1 MLISRIELE
10 NLLSFQSLDLELR
23 PLNVVVGANASGK
36 SNLIRSLDLV
46 RALPKRELGRV
57 MADGG
62 PRFWIN
68 RRSTGVARIH
78 LEGTPDLPF
87 DYSLS
92 FQEAGQSWAIIREEY
107 KGVFERDQDQA
118 ILGVFRDPV
127 PSSHISFPGFRYHR
141 EKAPHGQVFNS
152 SDEVPTEPGWVDS
165 PNKFGMQTSVPLTA
179 SVLSE
184 IRHPNAIALTKL
196 ATALESICLYREFR
210 TGPGAQA
217 RTGTASSLLAD
228 SLLEDGGNLAL
239 RLNELNF
246 HDGLKRINAV
256 LRRFFELSSEV
267 VVLTKGGITQ
277 LYLRETGV
285 KDAFAATS
293 LSDGTLR
300 LLCLL
305 AVLLD
310 ANPPPLICIE
320 EPEIGLHPDA
330 IREIAGLL
338 TDASTRAQLIV
349 TTHSPTLV
357 DALSDQPEAV
367 LVCERDFDKFT
378 QFRRLDRSKLDEW
391 LERYTLGELWQ
402 KGEIGGN
409 RW

>member
-1 MLISRIELE
+1 
-10 NLLSFQSLDLELR
+10 
-23 PLNVVVGANASGK
+23 
-36 SNLIRSLDLV
+36 
-46 RALPKRELGRV
+46 
-57 MADGG
+57 MAEGGG

-68 RRSTGVARIH
+68 RRSTGVALIR
-78 LEGTPDLPF
+78 LEGTPELPF

-92 FQEAGQSWAIIREEY
+92 FQESGQSWAIIREEY
-107 KGVFERDQDQA
+107 KGVFERDHDQV
-118 ILGVFRDPV
+118 ILGAFRDPV
-127 PSSHISFPGFRYHR
+127 PSSHKSYPGFLYHR
-141 EKAPHGQVFNS
+141 EKAPNGRVFKS
-152 SDEVPTEPGWVDS
+152 PDEVPKEPGWVDS
-165 PNKFGMQTSVPLTA
+165 PGKFGMQASVPATA
-179 SVLSE
+179 SVFSE
-184 IRHPNAIALTKL
+184 VRHPGALALTKL
-196 ATALESICLYREFR
+196 TTALESICLYREFR

-217 RTGTASSLLAD
+217 RTGTAASLLAD
-228 SLLEDGGNLAL
+228 HLDEDGGNLAL

-246 HDGLKRINAV
+246 DDGLKGINAV
-256 LRRFFELSSEV
+256 LKRFFELCSEV
-267 VVLTKGGITQ
+267 VVRTKGGITQ

-320 EPEIGLHPDA
+320 EPEAGLHPDA

-338 TDASTRAQLIV
+338 TDASTRTQLII
-349 TTHSPTLV
+349 TTHSPTLI

-367 LVCERDFDKFT
+367 LVCERDFDRFT
-378 QFRRLDRSKLDEW
+378 QFRRLDRSKLEEW